1 MADYQL
7 INGFGGVQRVAD
19 GAFIPN
25 VPANRDWQ
33 AYQAWLAVPNTPD
46 PAPVITQPTP
56 QQLAQF
62 LTTDTGPAG
71 CYLRGLTVLLA
82 QKLSLTPAQVVNAVV
97 NAAS

>member
-7 INGFGGVQRVAD
+7 VNGFSGVQRTAD
-19 GAFIPN
+19 AVWIPN
-25 VPANRDWQ
+25 DPRNRDWQ

-46 PAPVITQPTP
+46 PAPVIVPPTA

-62 LTTDTGPAG
+62 LTTDPSPVG

-82 QKLSLTPAQVVNAVV
+82 QKLSLTPAQVVTAIV